1 MSNTLRDRVQRN
13 YSHKLWF
20 YINTRQELRE
30 CEFRALRDCTTC
42 SRRVATMHVIIILV
56 DTYKQLFDIMILG
69 TLIYVCIS
77 TVVLFIELKVVW
89 SLSIKLTFFIQNT
102 LLYVNRAI

>member
-1 MSNTLRDRVQRN
+1 
-13 YSHKLWF
+13 
-20 YINTRQELRE
+20 
-30 CEFRALRDCTTC
+30 
-42 SRRVATMHVIIILV
+42 MHVIIILV